1 MKMPMQGML
10 GKFYLKFLTPLAQVR
25 HLPLV
30 GPLTRR
36 VSSLILP
43 HDSRVW
49 IQVAG
54 GAAKDL
60 WLRVNP
66 RTGNDNYMGT
76 IEPEVQEALLD
87 HLRPGDVFYDIGA
100 NIGFFTLVGSRLVG
114 PGGRVLAFEAEPEAL
129 VCLREHLVRNGCANA
144 EVKNAA
150 VCSASG
156 TVEFLRCDPS
166 ISPDRGLGR
175 VVTEESA
182 GERIPV
188 PAVALDDVIET
199 RPAPDFVKC
208 DAEGAEV
215 EVFRG
220 ARRLLREKRPKIL
233 CEIHSQENG
242 RLLGEML
249 GNLGYRLSRCSKTHL
264 LAIPQ

>member
-1 MKMPMQGML
+1 MPMQGML
-10 GKFYLKFLTPLAQVR
+10 GKFYLKFLTPLAQIR
-25 HLPLV
+25 RLPLV

-36 VSSLILP
+36 VSSVILP

-54 GAAKDL
+54 GAAQDL

-66 RTGNDNYMGT
+66 RTGKDNYMGT
-76 IEPEVQEALLD
+76 IEPEVQKVLLD
-87 HLRPGDVFYDIGA
+87 HLRAGDVFYDIGA
-100 NIGFFTLVGSRLVG
+100 NIGFFTLVASRLVG

-129 VCLREHLVRNGCANA
+129 ACLKEHLVRNGCANV

-150 VCSASG
+150 VWSASG

-175 VVTEESA
+175 VVTGKSG

-199 RPAPDFVKC
+199 RRPPDFVKC

-220 ARRLLREKRPKIL
+220 ARRLLREKRPTIL

>member
-1 MKMPMQGML
+1 
-10 GKFYLKFLTPLAQVR
+10 
-25 HLPLV
+25 
-30 GPLTRR
+30 
-36 VSSLILP
+36 
-43 HDSRVW
+43 
-49 IQVAG
+49 
-54 GAAKDL
+54 
-60 WLRVNP
+60 
-66 RTGNDNYMGT
+66 MGT
-76 IEPEVQEALLD
+76 IEPEVQKALLD
-87 HLRPGDVFYDIGA
+87 HLRPGDVFYDSGGDIGVCA
-100 NIGFFTLVGSRLVG
+100 VVRLRLVG
-114 PGGRVLAFEAEPEAL
+114 PGGRVVAFEAEPEAL

-144 EVKNAA
+144 AVKNAA
-150 VCSASG
+150 VWSASG
-156 TVEFLRCDPS
+156 TVEFLCCDPS

-188 PAVALDDVIET
+188 PAVAFDDVIET